1 MFKVK
6 AINNKT
12 EEVIILGEFKEY
24 DEALWNIDHNIEW
37 DEDDDPTEWDIF
49 IEEDEWEESYDN
61 LECGFDPYMGCYTDE
76 C

>member
-24 DEALWNIDHNIEW
+24 DEALWNINHNIEW
-37 DEDDDPTEWDIF
+37 DEYDDPAEWEIF
-49 IEEDEWEESYDN
+49 IGVDEWEESEDN
-61 LECGFDPYMGCYTDE
+61 LEYGFDPYMGCYTDE